1 MEKTN
6 FETARVNGAAAP
18 AQAPEEQFCFGDP
31 NTGKKKPVRD
41 ATDEEL
47 AQLAAQASAQI
58 QQFEQIYTQLR
69 IFTQVLA
76 VVQYEQERRRKSAG
90 LHIPGRGAL

>member
-1 MEKTN
+1 MQKTR
-6 FETARVNGAAAP
+6 FDAP
-18 AQAPEEQFCFGDP
+18 AVANDPAPTEELFCFGAGADA
-31 NTGKKKPVRD
+31 GKKKPVRE

-47 AQLAAQASAQI
+47 ANLAAQASAQI

-90 LHIPGRGAL
+90 LHIPGRGAQQ